1 MRVCG
6 AVEALIS
13 TFDTRSRWRVS
24 VTPWPLSLLE
34 KSVRWPLNR
43 KLVSSQ
49 RCFGLFGKETK
60 KSVGL
65 LEFEMWLLGHRT
77 SSLLCHGFPASTNTK
92 KKTSLF
98 CPHIN
103 LTRHRVQA
111 DGWTRLIAA
120 KMNFGEVFLF
130 IHLDLFTV
138 SILFTHHS
146 IIFVSSA
153 TR

>member
-65 LEFEMWLLGHRT
+65 LEFEIVLAVYFVT
-77 SSLLCHGFPASTNTK
+77 GFQQVQIR

-111 DGWTRLIAA
+111 DGWTRRIAA